1 MTEGFRASQDGFEIV
16 GLRNEF
22 VEIAVAPALGGKIIS
37 LKDCRSRREWMW
49 HPGDCLKLFRN
60 SAGDAFEKSA
70 MVGADECL
78 PSVAGCRV
86 NGHTISD
93 HGEVWRSGCEER
105 EGREGFEGDK
115 NEIALRRSLKSLPL
129 DFSRTI
135 RLRGNVVEMR
145 YELLNRADSA
155 QDYLWAFH
163 PLMRIEQGDR
173 IELDASTVRV
183 ETTSWKEDK
192 RADTWAWPLPRAGI
206 DLANMQLG
214 SEPAYAKVFVETGG
228 RGKAAI
234 VNSLRG
240 ERITFEFDS
249 PHISAIGIWLT
260 RGGWNGYHHVAIE
273 PASAASDSLADAIT
287 ENRCKPIAPRER
299 VEWMFRISVG

>member
-1 MTEGFRASQDGFEIV
+1 MSERFLASQDGFEVI

-22 VEIAVAPALGGKIIS
+22 VEIVVVPELGGKIIS
-37 LKDCRSRREWMW
+37 LKDQRTARQWMW

-60 SAGDAFEKSA
+60 SVGDAFEKST

-86 NGHTISD
+86 NGHTIPD
-93 HGEVWRSGCEER
+93 HGEVWRRGCEEY
-105 EGREGFEGDK
+105 EGWEGFEGDK
-115 NEIALRRSLKSLPL
+115 SEIALRCSLKSLPL
-129 DFSRTI
+129 DFSRAI

-145 YELLNRADSA
+145 YELLNRSDSA

-173 IELDASTVRV
+173 IELDASTARV
-183 ETTSWKEDK
+183 ETTNWKGDQ
-192 RADTWAWPLPRAGI
+192 RGDAWAWPSPRAGI
-206 DLANMQLG
+206 DLGNMELG
-214 SEPAYAKVFVETGG
+214 SEPAYAKLFIETGG
-228 RGKAAI
+228 RDKAAI

-249 PHISAIGIWLT
+249 PHISAIGVWLT

-273 PASAASDSLADAIT
+273 PTNAAADSLADAIT
-287 ENRCKPIAPRER
+287 ENRCKPIAPREP